1 MFRKTMLLTVA
12 AICCAY
18 TVQAESK
25 YGLET
30 GSPGLKSAGALAFGP
45 DGILFVADA
54 KQATVFALD
63 TEDTTGDPSGAK
75 FEIKNLGKAVA
86 DMLGT
91 EARDVSINDLAVNPQ
106 SGNVYLSVSRGRGP
120 DATPVLLRI
129 DAANRLSEVSLK
141 KVAFSKATLPNPP
154 ADAVTGEGRR
164 RSNKRTQSI
173 TDLGFVDGQLF
184 VAGLSNE
191 EFASKLTAIPFPF
204 KAAAG
209 GTSVEIYHGAHGG
222 FETRSPVRT
231 FTSYKIGNENHLLAA
246 YTCTPLV
253 KFKVADLQA
262 GKKLKGTTIAELG
275 NRNNPL
281 DMFVY
286 QQDGKDYLLIANTS
300 RGVMKVTTDEIG
312 EIEGITSRI
321 AGTAGLKYET
331 IEALKGVT
339 QLDRLNATHAIAL
352 VVDESG
358 AANLST
364 IALP

>member
-1 MFRKTMLLTVA
+1 MLLTLAVA
-12 AICCAY
+12 CCAL
-18 TVQAESK
+18 TAQAESK
-25 YGLET
+25 FGLKE
-30 GSPGLKSAGALAFGP
+30 GSPELKSAGALAFGP

-54 KQATVFALD
+54 KQATVFAVD
-63 TEDTTGDPSGAK
+63 TQDTQGDPSGAK
-75 FEIKNLGKAVA
+75 FEIKGLGKAVA
-86 DMLGT
+86 DMLGAT
-91 EARDVSINDLAVNPQ
+91 TRDVAINDLAVNPK
-106 SGNVYLSVSRGRGP
+106 SGNLYLSVSRGRGP

-129 DAANRLSEVSLK
+129 DGANRISEVSLK
-141 KVAFSKATLPNPP
+141 KIGFSKATLPNPP
-154 ADAVTGEGRR
+154 ADEETGQGRR
-164 RSNKRTQSI
+164 RRNKRTQSI

-191 EFASKLTAIPFPF
+191 EFASKLTSIPFPF
-204 KAAAG
+204 KTPTS

-253 KFKVADLQA
+253 KFKISDLKA

-286 QQDGKDYLLIANTS
+286 KQGGKDYLLIANTS

-312 EIEGITSRI
+312 SIKGITDRVS
-321 AGTAGLKYET
+321 GTAGLKYDT
-331 IEALKGVT
+331 VEALKGVT
-339 QLDRLNATHAIAL
+339 QLDRLNDTHAVAL
-352 VVDESG
+352 VVDDAG
-358 AANLST
+358 AANLTT

>member
-12 AICCAY
+12 LACCAL
-18 TVQAESK
+18 TAQAERK
-25 YGLET
+25 FGLEM

-45 DGILFVADA
+45 AGILFVADA

-63 TEDTTGDPSGAK
+63 TQDTQGDPSGVK
-75 FEIKNLGKAVA
+75 FEIKGLNKAVA
-86 DMLGT
+86 DLLGA
-91 EARDVSINDLAVNPQ
+91 EVRDVSINDLAVNPL
-106 SGNVYLSVSRGRGP
+106 SGNLYLSVSRGRGP
-120 DATPVLLRI
+120 EATPVLLRV
-129 DAANRLSEVSLK
+129 DGANRISEFGLKSVS
-141 KVAFSKATLPNPP
+141 FSKATLPNPP
-154 ADAVTGEGRR
+154 ADAVTGSGRR
-164 RSNKRTQSI
+164 RRNNRTQSI
-173 TDLGFVDGQLF
+173 TDLGFVRGQLF

-204 KAAAG
+204 KAASG
-209 GTSVEIYHGAHGG
+209 GTSVEIYHGAHGA

-253 KFKVADLQA
+253 KFKVSDLKP

-286 QQDGKDYLLIANTS
+286 QKGGKDYLLIANTS
-300 RGVMKVTTDEIG
+300 RGVMKVTTDKIG
-312 EIEGITSRI
+312 EIEGITNRVS
-321 AGTAGLKYET
+321 GTAGLTYET
-331 IEALKGVT
+331 IDALKGVT
-339 QLDRLNATHAIAL
+339 QLDKLNGTHAVAL
-352 VVDESG
+352 VVDDSG
-358 AANLST
+358 AANLTT